1 MDLTPVEEI
10 GLGAYDGGSGAR
22 RGGAWPAPRER
33 GSAARVGLVGLGC
46 SL

>member
-22 RGGAWPAPRER
+22 RGGGVACP
-33 GSAARVGLVGLGC
+33 S
-46 SL
+46 